1 MTKRRLV
8 PTITCVLA
16 LVLPGA
22 AQARVT
28 ELGGD
33 ISGLTASCPTDCQA
47 IGQVSGFQTQVGTR
61 KNPYR
66 VRTYGKIVAFTI
78 KLGKPNA
85 EQSQFFTRLFG
96 GPSQAQIIVLRPG
109 ERRRYRLTGSSPLY
123 DLQPYF
129 GSSPTFALPR
139 PLSMKPGYTV
149 ALTVPTWA
157 PAFAVGLGE
166 DQIWRS
172 SRDPKRCD
180 DVRQDAAHEVR
191 GALRTYGCTYKTA
204 RLLYTVTYIP
214 DNRPTT
220 RAR

>member
-1 MTKRRLV
+1 MTKTRLV
-8 PTITCVLA
+8 TTITCALA
-16 LVLPGA
+16 LTLPGA
-22 AQARVT
+22 ADARVA

-47 IGQVSGFQTQVGTR
+47 IGMVSGFQTQVGTR

-66 VRTYGKIVAFTI
+66 VRSYGKVVAFTI
-78 KLGKPNA
+78 KLGRPNA
-85 EQSQFFTRLFG
+85 EQRTFFTRLFG
-96 GPSQAQIIVLRPG
+96 GPSQAQLIILRPG
-109 ERRRYRLTGSSPLY
+109 DRRRYRLTGSSPLY

-129 GSSPTFALPR
+129 GGSPTFALPR
-139 PLSMKPGYTV
+139 PLTMKPGYIA

-157 PAFAVGLGE
+157 PAFAVGLGD

-180 DVRQDAAHEVR
+180 DVRQNAAHDVR
-191 GALRTYGCTYKTA
+191 GSLRTYGCTYKTA

-214 DNRPTT
+214 DNRPT
-220 RAR
+220 RG